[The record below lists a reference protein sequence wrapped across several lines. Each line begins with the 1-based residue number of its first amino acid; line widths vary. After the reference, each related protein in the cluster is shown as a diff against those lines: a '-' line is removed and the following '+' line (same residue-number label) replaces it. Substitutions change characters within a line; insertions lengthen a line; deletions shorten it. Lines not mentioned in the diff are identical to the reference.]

1 MPMIQIHLAAGR
13 TDQEKRALLAAVTD
27 AAVNSL
33 GVQPSSV
40 RVWIDEITPAEMMV
54 GGAML
59 ADIRSR
65 TTPPT

>member
-13 TDQEKRALLAAVTD
+13 TDQEKRALLAAVND

-40 RVWIDEITPAEMMV
+40 RVWIDEIIPTEMMV
-54 GGAML
+54 GGTML
-59 ADIRSR
+59 ADIRSQ